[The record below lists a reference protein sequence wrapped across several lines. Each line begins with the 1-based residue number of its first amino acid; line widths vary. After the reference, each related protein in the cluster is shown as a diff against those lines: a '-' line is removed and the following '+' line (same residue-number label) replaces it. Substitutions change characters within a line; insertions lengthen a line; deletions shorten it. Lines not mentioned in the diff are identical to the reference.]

1 VELFKDCV
9 VLDGW
14 MAERRQAEAARI
26 REKYPD
32 RIPVCLFLTH
42 YCVFMC
48 VRTACP
54 LV

>member
-1 VELFKDCV
+1 MELFKDCV
-9 VLDGW
+9 MLDGW
-14 MAERRQAEAARI
+14 MTERRQAEAARI

-32 RIPVCLFLTH
+32 RIPVCLFLTPLL
-42 YCVFMC
+42 C